1 MIGMKHVG
9 IAFGT
14 FCAFLVAVPSA
25 LASVGSVQEM
35 YSGTAGVSQ
44 AQVASTQVASST
56 SPSSSALPFTGLD
69 LMLLV
74 GGGLLLLLTGVALYL
89 ISRPRVT
96 A

>member
-14 FCAFLVAVPSA
+14 FCAFLAAVPTA

-44 AQVASTQVASST
+44 AQVASST

>member
-1 MIGMKHVG
+1 MKYVG

-14 FCAFLVAVPSA
+14 FCAFLAAVPTA

-35 YSGTAGVSQ
+35 YSGKAGVSQ
-44 AQVASTQVASST
+44 AQVASST